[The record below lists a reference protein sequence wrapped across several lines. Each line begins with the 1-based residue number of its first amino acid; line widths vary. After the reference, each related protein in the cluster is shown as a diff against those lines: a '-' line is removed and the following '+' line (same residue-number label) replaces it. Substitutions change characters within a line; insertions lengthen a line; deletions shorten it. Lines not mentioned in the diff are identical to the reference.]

1 MPQKDRQRPPRAGA
15 AAGCC
20 VYPRR
25 HQRAS
30 AATKSRTGQMQPPGV
45 GLISD
50 ATAGAQLTGKNSP
63 IDKCVFSVY
72 NKLAR

>member
-1 MPQKDRQRPPRAGA
+1 MPQKGRQRPPRAGA
-15 AAGCC
+15 AAGYCA
-20 VYPRR
+20 YPRR
-25 HQRAS
+25 HRRAS
-30 AATKSRTGQMQPPGV
+30 AATRSRPGQMQPPGV

-50 ATAGAQLTGKNSP
+50 VTAGAQLTDKNGP